1 MSAKH
6 FHPLSTI
13 REWRRRALGRR
24 ELAGL
29 SEGMLHDIGISR
41 ADADFLS
48 RKPFWRE

>member
-6 FHPLSTI
+6 FHPFHTL
-13 REWRRRALGRR
+13 REWRRRARDRR

-29 SEGMLHDIGISR
+29 SDGMLLDIGITR
-41 ADADFLS
+41 ADAEFFS

>member
-1 MSAKH
+1 MSSIH
-6 FHPLSTI
+6 FHPFSTI
-13 REWRRRALGRR
+13 REWRRRARDRR

-29 SEGMLHDIGISR
+29 SEGMLHDIGITR